1 MYNFGKNIKY
11 LINNNKNMTIIAAS
25 DELNMSVIKLRSIIN
40 SDQYP
45 NKHLLLDICNF
56 LDLSYEWAVIKIVEE
71 MGHKYMT
78 STLCSYFSKETVD
91 NMKKNM
97 YFSLKFE

>member
-1 MYNFGKNIKY
+1 MYNFGKSIKH
-11 LINNNKNMTIIAAS
+11 LITNNKNMTLVDAA
-25 DELNMSVIKLRSIIN
+25 DKLGISVIKLRSITN

-56 LDLSYEWAVIKIVEE
+56 LGLSYEWVIIKIIEE
-71 MGHKYMT
+71 QGYTYM
-78 STLCSYFSKETVD
+78 SSKLYDYHSKDIAD
-91 NMKKNM
+91 NIKESM

>member
-11 LINNNKNMTIIAAS
+11 LINNNKNMTITAAS
-25 DELNMSVIKLRSIIN
+25 DILGINVIKLRSIIN

-45 NKHLLLDICNF
+45 NKYLLLDICNF
-56 LDLSYEWAVIKIVEE
+56 LELSYEWAVIKIVEE
-71 MGHKYMT
+71 MGYKYMS
-78 STLCSYFSKETVD
+78 STLHSYFSKETVD